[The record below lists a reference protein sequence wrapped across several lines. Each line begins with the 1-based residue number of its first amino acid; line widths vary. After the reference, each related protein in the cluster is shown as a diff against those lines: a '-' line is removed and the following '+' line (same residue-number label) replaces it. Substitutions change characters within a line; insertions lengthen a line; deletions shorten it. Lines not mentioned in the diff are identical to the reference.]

1 MLVPFDVDED
11 GRIDILVQTQST
23 NGPPYFQVQTIYNN
37 IFYDSFFIKA
47 MMLSQTEP
55 DPKAKALYGS
65 LTRGASFRYIV
76 TTLQDQKFVQ
86 AGVQLATTSY

>member
-65 LTRGASFRYIV
+65 LTRGASFRHIV

-86 AGVQLATTSY
+86 AGVQLTTTSY